1 MKNILAVLALVGLLI
16 AVPGAALATDGD
28 GSSQAD
34 ADGMLSP
41 PPAQESGGGEQGD
54 NQGDPD
60 EIGGGFR
67 GSGLPPEVTGA
78 GSPGPWIGPIL
89 ILVLHVF

>member
-1 MKNILAVLALVGLLI
+1 MKRILAVLALVGLLI
-16 AVPGAALATDGD
+16 VAPAALASGDD

-41 PPAQESGGGEQGD
+41 PPAQEGGGGEQGD
-54 NQGDPD
+54 SQGDPD

-67 GSGLPPEVTGA
+67 GTGIPPEVTGA
-78 GSPGPWIGPIL
+78 GSPGPWIGPLLVFIVNIL
-89 ILVLHVF
+89 